1 MQLWPKPHEIA
12 KEAETLSFVTL
23 SAWIRAVW
31 TMILVEWVCWV
42 LPIRT
47 NYHTKYPSV
56 GHLWSLL
63 NIETKRIWS
72 ISTWWQ
78 FRLLCAYLFQHSSVL
93 FLVFPIFWVPTII
106 INVSQVSLRSGSW
119 WHMAE
124 LKPEYK
130 SKKDKRKVNP
140 PSLDDID
147 VLQRYWV
154 IVILLFETQ
163 AIAQKHNQAPSSRN
177 IYYSA
182 ALLRQQKLQS
192 TASI

>member
-31 TMILVEWVCWV
+31 PMILVEWVCWV

-93 FLVFPIFWVPTII
+93 FLVC
-106 INVSQVSLRSGSW
+106 SQYFGSPRLSSMWARYLFDQVHDDTWLSWNLSISPKRIKGRSI
-119 WHMAE
+119 
-124 LKPEYK
+124 P
-130 SKKDKRKVNP
+130 
-140 PSLDDID
+140 
-147 VLQRYWV
+147 
-154 IVILLFETQ
+154 LLLMTLMFYNDTEW
-163 AIAQKHNQAPSSRN
+163 
-177 IYYSA
+177 
-182 ALLRQQKLQS
+182 
-192 TASI
+192 